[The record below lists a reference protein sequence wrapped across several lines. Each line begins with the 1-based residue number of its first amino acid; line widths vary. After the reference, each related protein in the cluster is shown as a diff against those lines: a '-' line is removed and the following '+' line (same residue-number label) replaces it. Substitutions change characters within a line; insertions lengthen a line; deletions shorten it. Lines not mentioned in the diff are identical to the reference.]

1 VVTVGFGESQRGEDL
16 KTKWRIK
23 RNARDKL
30 HHRLSFVSPNPPC
43 EMALAVDQ
51 SIIGS
56 MCEI

>member
-23 RNARDKL
+23 RNVRDKL
-30 HHRLSFVSPNPPC
+30 HHRLSFVSPNPSR

>member
-1 VVTVGFGESQRGEDL
+1 L

-30 HHRLSFVSPNPPC
+30 HHHSSFVSPNLSR

-56 MCEI
+56 MCEV